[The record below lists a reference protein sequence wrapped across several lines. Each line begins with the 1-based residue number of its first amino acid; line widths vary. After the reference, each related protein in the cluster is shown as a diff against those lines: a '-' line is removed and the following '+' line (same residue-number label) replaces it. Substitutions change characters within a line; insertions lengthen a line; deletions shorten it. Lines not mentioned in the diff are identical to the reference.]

1 MAQVLLPPSTSP
13 SPSRRKSRKPGA
25 AQQWA
30 STPGHLFNFQLK
42 RANTLNEVEMH
53 LHLRPRTAGQI
64 AGHYLSID
72 IATREW
78 LDNCFR
84 LSRNKTK
91 MKTNKKNNK
100 KKGSAN
106 TLLTSWTQ
114 GYELSALNP
123 CWNAQFRAID
133 RLRLPSLPG
142 KCHLS
147 IRTSVTCYLNYA
159 RQNKTKTAVA
169 VTAINREASQ
179 GPSIPILS
187 RGGPCLMF

>member
-1 MAQVLLPPSTSP
+1 MLTVFARKEIIRTIGLRTTTIAWLKCCCPPSTSP

-91 MKTNKKNNK
+91 MKTNKKTTRK
-100 KKGSAN
+100 KDRP
-106 TLLTSWTQ
+106 TLCWPVGLRAMSSQPSTPV
-114 GYELSALNP
+114 EMLSSGRSIAWGFP
-123 CWNAQFRAID
+123 RFPENA
-133 RLRLPSLPG
+133 
-142 KCHLS
+142 
-147 IRTSVTCYLNYA
+147 TC
-159 RQNKTKTAVA
+159 Q
-169 VTAINREASQ
+169 
-179 GPSIPILS
+179 
-187 RGGPCLMF
+187 